1 MQRKHTKLT
10 HKTDAYYAS
19 CLAIRSQPVDLFLGN
34 GDSRWEMTMTSMDEN
49 RLLRELDVTKADRDH
64 IEGLQATSLTGRP
77 GRSEG
82 QIALLALLRLSTDP
96 PAAVGR
102 MQRRTARKLL
112 RMYPLGC
119 VTWI

>member
-1 MQRKHTKLT
+1 
-10 HKTDAYYAS
+10 
-19 CLAIRSQPVDLFLGN
+19 
-34 GDSRWEMTMTSMDEN
+34 MDEN

-77 GRSEG
+77 GRSEA
-82 QIALLALLRLSTDP
+82 QVALLALLRLSTDP

-102 MQRRTARKLL
+102 MQRRTAQKML

-119 VTWI
+119 VSYGFEQQTLSQLILAGL